1 MDYVNIKEKSYVE
14 LKRKSRGLSLSS
26 LLRYE
31 TKIQRLLRCNFL
43 IYGTSENRMYQ
54 IKDIQYKK

>member
-14 LKRKSRGLSLSS
+14 LNRKLRGLSLSS

-31 TKIQRLLRCNFL
+31 TRIQRLQRCNFL
-43 IYGTSENRMYQ
+43 IYGTSENHMYQ
-54 IKDIQYKK
+54 IKDKQYKK